1 MKVTFGCQE
10 NISFCATTKPM
21 VSCINSQSMQ
31 SFSMRS
37 DHSRLRLF
45 SFIAGILIL
54 LFPAVAMASTPP
66 VQPSLAFDISNPSP
80 APGASTMLTI
90 TWTGY
95 PTYNTAPEQI
105 LVEIFSQ
112 PDGTR
117 LGVLPVPLA
126 KVMPDPANERI
137 YEATITGV
145 TLPAG
150 TYKLIAT
157 DPLSGATSQNA
168 LTISPHP
175 DSSGNLLRQFESE
188 QQFVLGTG
196 VFTIILLY
204 LLVIFVKPRAA
215 E

>member
-1 MKVTFGCQE
+1 
-10 NISFCATTKPM
+10 
-21 VSCINSQSMQ
+21 
-31 SFSMRS
+31 
-37 DHSRLRLF
+37 
-45 SFIAGILIL
+45 
-54 LFPAVAMASTPP
+54 
-66 VQPSLAFDISNPSP
+66 
-80 APGASTMLTI
+80 MLTI

-117 LGVLPVPLA
+117 LGILPVPLA
-126 KVMPDPANERI
+126 KIMPDPANERI
-137 YEATITGV
+137 YEAPITGV

-168 LTISPHP
+168 LAISPHP
-175 DSSGNLLRQFESE
+175 DSSGNLLKQFESE

-215 E
+215 D